1 MRTWFAAGSVILS
14 LFVPEAASSQE
25 STMSSEEATAFRLD
39 DYCERVREA
48 GRSTAAVLLGPRVGV
63 QAIKFP
69 AGGDLVLGQ
78 TTGQTLAS
86 ETQFRGYTQYSVTDA
101 VHGILALKLG
111 EAECRRQSL
120 AQPLEDAIHVATDQ
134 GRRNALSREVEFLRE
149 NEEVVTSLERDAEAR
164 QRAEVGTLQELI
176 EIQTLASAFRTQ
188 EAETEDELSRLDA
201 SALHEAAQP
210 LTKQA
215 TEYERASM
223 DVERLGSRIRQVSP
237 WTFSVGVGL
246 AANTVIPVDW
256 FGTVELSYNLGGLV
270 QNAAE
275 PRLLSARERELQSAT
290 YELVYAAR
298 VVDAALGQ
306 SVERLKRQISVL
318 EKEVEGLRAEV
329 TLLEGSDAPG
339 RLTLIAVV
347 KLRLLVLQAE
357 LVYSR
362 ALAEQRRPWESHP

>member
-1 MRTWFAAGSVILS
+1 MRTWFAAASVILS
-14 LFVPEAASSQE
+14 LFVPETARSQE
-25 STMSSEEATAFRLD
+25 STTSSEEPAAFRLD

-48 GRSTAAVLLGPRVGV
+48 GKSIAAVLLGPRVGV

-69 AGGDLVLGQ
+69 AGGDLALGQ
-78 TTGQTLAS
+78 TTAS
-86 ETQFRGYTQYSVTDA
+86 ETQLRGYTQYSFTDA

-111 EAECRRQSL
+111 EAECRRQRL
-120 AQPLEDAIHVATDQ
+120 AQPLEDAIRIATDQ
-134 GRRNALSREVEFLRE
+134 GRRNALSREVEFLKE
-149 NEEVVTSLERDAEAR
+149 NDEVVAGLERDAEAR
-164 QRAEVGTLQELI
+164 QRAQVGTLQELI

-201 SALHEAAQP
+201 SALHEATLP
-210 LTKQA
+210 LSKQA
-215 TEYERASM
+215 AEYQRASM

-237 WTFSVGVGL
+237 WTFSVSAGL
-246 AANTVIPVDW
+246 AANSVIPVDW

-270 QNAAE
+270 QSAAE
-275 PRLLSARERELQSAT
+275 PRILSARERELRSAT

-306 SVERLKRQISVL
+306 SVERLKRQISAVENEVL
-318 EKEVEGLRAEV
+318 GLRAEEA
-329 TLLEGSDAPG
+329 LLEGSDAPG

-347 KLRLLVLQAE
+347 KLRLLVLQAQ

>member
-1 MRTWFAAGSVILS
+1 MRTWFAAAGVILS
-14 LFVPEAASSQE
+14 LLAPETARSQE
-25 STMSSEEATAFRLD
+25 STTSSEEPAAFRLD

-48 GRSTAAVLLGPRVGV
+48 GKSIAAVLLGPRVGV

-69 AGGDLVLGQ
+69 RGGDLALGQ
-78 TTGQTLAS
+78 TSAS
-86 ETQFRGYTQYSVTDA
+86 ETQLRGYTQYSFTDA

-111 EAECRRQSL
+111 EAECRRQRL
-120 AQPLEDAIHVATDQ
+120 AQPLEDAIRVATDQ
-134 GRRNALSREVEFLRE
+134 GRRNALSREVEFLKE
-149 NEEVVTSLERDAEAR
+149 NDEVVAGLERDAEAR
-164 QRAEVGTLQELI
+164 QRAQVGTLQELI

-188 EAETEDELSRLDA
+188 EAETEDDLSRLDA
-201 SALHEAAQP
+201 SALHEATLP
-210 LTKQA
+210 LSKQA
-215 TEYERASM
+215 TEYQRASM

-237 WTFSVGVGL
+237 WTFSISLGL
-246 AANTVIPVDW
+246 AANSVVPVDW

-270 QNAAE
+270 QTAAE
-275 PRLLSARERELQSAT
+275 PRILSARERELQSAT

-298 VVDAALGQ
+298 VIDAALGQ
-306 SVERLKRQISVL
+306 SVERLKRQISVV
-318 EKEVEGLRAEV
+318 EKEVLGLRAEE

-347 KLRLLVLQAE
+347 KLRLLVLQAQ